1 MIVKKAGL
9 TSADFEEITSGT
21 NYRLMFSGLS
31 IVVAKDTTKT
41 LTFKVSVPSVQDS
54 ATDSTITF
62 TANCVRGTDSAGLT
76 QQAPTADLAATR
88 TIDFTAK
95 TAGELEITANTA
107 NVEKASIIST
117 SETTSDVVLGQFDIK
132 AKSNSATIKTLKVTV
147 TATDKIGSALDESL
161 VMPTIKL
168 YDGTVLLSSQS
179 VADGGAITFDEL
191 NIAIAKDT
199 TKTLT
204 LKGDFVKVRAEGDR
218 VIVALTKGDSG
229 VTQNEIVAEDANYDT
244 ITTGHIT
251 ATTAITKMTHV
262 FSKAPILTFVNSSIA
277 LKADSAMKQADA
289 TITFKLKANG
299 GDIYFEKD
307 SIDEFGTVREAGNVI
322 DNTGASQ
329 VT

>member
-244 ITTGHIT
+244 ITTIT

-307 SIDEFGTVREAGNVI
+307 SIDEFGTVNEAGNVI
-322 DNTGASQ
+322 DNTTGASQ

>member
-88 TIDFTAK
+88 TIHFTAK

-179 VADGGAITFDEL
+179 VAAGGAITFDEL

-218 VIVALTKGDSG
+218 VIVALTG
-229 VTQNEIVAEDANYDT
+229 VTQDEIVAEDANYDT

>member
-147 TATDKIGSALDESL
+147 TATDKIGGALDESL

-179 VADGGAITFDEL
+179 VAAGGAITFDEL

-218 VIVALTKGDSG
+218 VIVALTG

-244 ITTGHIT
+244 ITTAHIT

-307 SIDEFGTVREAGNVI
+307 TIAEFGTVNEAGNVI
-322 DNTGASQ
+322 DNTGSSQ